1 MKKTIEE
8 LLSGN
13 FRHEHPQLLFSQDK
27 IEVTLKAGDVYKGEL
42 YFGTEDNQK
51 IRGYIT
57 SSNRRVVPG
66 TEKFSG
72 TTVRLQYGIDGAGMH
87 PGERHEGW
95 LCFTTDIGEYKL
107 PFLIQTEKAELKSA
121 AGDVPDM
128 DTFVNIAKDDF
139 KEAYRVFTDRRF
151 ELLLR
156 NAGQKEKALYK
167 GLSKQPV
174 TFQHVEE
181 FLIGTGKKD
190 PVKIELKADQNSFY
204 DISESVRETFAV
216 QRSGWG
222 HLRLEVEAKGDFLE
236 VSRHVVTDE
245 DFIGSY
251 YQVEYVIRK
260 EKLKKGRQFGEI
272 TVKSPYQQLTY
283 QITASMESKVQLK
296 TEIHVKRHK
305 LELLRDLAEYSCKRM
320 DSKTWI
326 GSSRFV
332 LNQLRE
338 EGCDYPEYQM
348 YEAYILHMEEKDEQA
363 REILKKFKHQN
374 FVRENLELAGA
385 YLYLCVLTG
394 LHKDRE
400 QAIRRLYNF
409 FLQKEDS
416 FLLFKLWLEMNPED
430 KGSPSRLVFMM
441 EELFEKG
448 CRSPFLYLEAWN
460 YISSDTTLLH
470 RMSSFWTQ
478 VFLFAGEKG
487 LLTEELVMRFAYL
500 TGYEREFCT
509 SMYRALAMGYDA
521 FESDDTLEAICRY
534 IMLGNPRKPE
544 YFRWFSLAVEKGIRL
559 TRIYEYYVETMDTSY
574 QRELPKPLLM
584 YFTYNN
590 TSLADDKKAFIYA
603 SIVGNRGRQPQTYAD
618 YRDHMKIF
626 AMRKAK
632 EGRMNEN
639 YAVLYQEFL
648 SNPKTEG
655 QAKLLAQKLFTHRLY
670 CDDKKIRYVIV
681 RHEQL
686 REEEIYPCIQGVAYP
701 RIYTDDAVILFQDD
715 KQRRYVS
722 TIPYNLTKLTDE
734 SKAVPEL
741 LELGVRERGLLLYY
755 CESTTLNADNLEYFQ
770 SLAELEDCTEEYRNS
785 VRKQILDY
793 YAANV
798 QDQKLDKYLEKMDF
812 RQYAQVDRTTLLE
825 VLITRRMFRQAMVI
839 VEEFGYEGLDLS
851 CLLKMTSRMIL
862 KSDMAEDDELLALA
876 SEVYRKGKY
885 DEVILHYL
893 MLYRFGPLDELISIW
908 KSARGFEM
916 DTYDL
921 EEKILSLLIF
931 TEDYRKEGEAV
942 LESYVKQSGKERITG
957 AYLTL
962 VSYGVFVREYTMST
976 FIRSRLEYAFTSKW
990 PVNLIC
996 RLALL
1001 QEISREKDPKP
1012 EYVGIAQSILEEC
1025 AKENLKFAFF
1035 RKLSPELLSPYQ
1047 LDDKTFVECRAVPGA
1062 KVTLF
1067 YRLDTGL
1074 GAETAYKC
1082 EPLKEMYQ
1090 GIFVRTFTLFYG
1102 ETLQY
1107 YFQIDEGDKD
1117 NTKKTSERSVSM
1129 KKVEGASGS
1138 KYQMLNQMLSAR
1150 RLDKMQEVTDSL
1162 KDYLIQEQYVK
1173 NMFSIE
1179 KESGR

>member
-1 MKKTIEE
+1 M
-8 LLSGN
+8 
-13 FRHEHPQLLFSQDK
+13 
-27 IEVTLKAGDVYKGEL
+27 
-42 YFGTEDNQK
+42 
-51 IRGYIT
+51 
-57 SSNRRVVPG
+57 
-66 TEKFSG
+66 
-72 TTVRLQYGIDGAGMH
+72 
-87 PGERHEGW
+87 
-95 LCFTTDIGEYKL
+95 
-107 PFLIQTEKAELKSA
+107 
-121 AGDVPDM
+121 
-128 DTFVNIAKDDF
+128 
-139 KEAYRVFTDRRF
+139 
-151 ELLLR
+151 
-156 NAGQKEKALYK
+156 
-167 GLSKQPV
+167 
-174 TFQHVEE
+174 
-181 FLIGTGKKD
+181 
-190 PVKIELKADQNSFY
+190 
-204 DISESVRETFAV
+204 
-216 QRSGWG
+216 
-222 HLRLEVEAKGDFLE
+222 
-236 VSRHVVTDE
+236 
-245 DFIGSY
+245 
-251 YQVEYVIRK
+251 
-260 EKLKKGRQFGEI
+260 
-272 TVKSPYQQLTY
+272 
-283 QITASMESKVQLK
+283 
-296 TEIHVKRHK
+296 
-305 LELLRDLAEYSCKRM
+305 
-320 DSKTWI
+320 
-326 GSSRFV
+326 
-332 LNQLRE
+332 
-338 EGCDYPEYQM
+338 
-348 YEAYILHMEEKDEQA
+348 
-363 REILKKFKHQN
+363 
-374 FVRENLELAGA
+374 
-385 YLYLCVLTG
+385 
-394 LHKDRE
+394 
-400 QAIRRLYNF
+400 
-409 FLQKEDS
+409 
-416 FLLFKLWLEMNPED
+416 
-430 KGSPSRLVFMM
+430 
-441 EELFEKG
+441 
-448 CRSPFLYLEAWN
+448 
-460 YISSDTTLLH
+460 
-470 RMSSFWTQ
+470 
-478 VFLFAGEKG
+478 
-487 LLTEELVMRFAYL
+487 
-500 TGYEREFCT
+500 
-509 SMYRALAMGYDA
+509 
-521 FESDDTLEAICRY
+521 
-534 IMLGNPRKPE
+534 
-544 YFRWFSLAVEKGIRL
+544 
-559 TRIYEYYVETMDTSY
+559 
-574 QRELPKPLLM
+574 
-584 YFTYNN
+584 
-590 TSLADDKKAFIYA
+590 
-603 SIVGNRGRQPQTYAD
+603 
-618 YRDHMKIF
+618 
-626 AMRKAK
+626 
-632 EGRMNEN
+632 
-639 YAVLYQEFL
+639 
-648 SNPKTEG
+648 
-655 QAKLLAQKLFTHRLY
+655 
-670 CDDKKIRYVIV
+670 
-681 RHEQL
+681 
-686 REEEIYPCIQGVAYP
+686 
-701 RIYTDDAVILFQDD
+701 ILFQDD

-741 LELGVRERGLLLYY
+741 LELGVRERGLLLHY

-812 RQYAQVDRTTLLE
+812 RQYALVERTTLLE
-825 VLITRRMFRQAMVI
+825 ILITRRMFRQAMVI

-921 EEKILSLLIF
+921 EERILSLLIF

-1150 RLDKMQEVTDSL
+1150 RLDKTQEVTDSL
-1162 KDYLIQEQYVK
+1162 KDYLRQEQYVK